1 MGQTPSKDAQYA
13 ELYSSYIQQQ
23 QNLIY
28 QQQQQINS
36 LFNTNLQNQMTQQQ
50 MPSNMFFQSDTNQM
64 NSRAYIQNQAQAQA
78 QAQAQSQAQAQAQ
91 SQAQAQHHG
100 GSQNAYSSTP
110 QLQLPSAKTKLDPYK
125 ILGISKN
132 YDEKTL
138 KKSYLKAAMKAHPD
152 RGGSPQA
159 FQQVSIAYTIL
170 QNKLKEKENSHSHE
184 ELKDS
189 AKGYFSQ
196 QANTP
201 KLNTKM
207 TEKFDIDV
215 FNQIYDQNKIP
226 EVYDDGYGDWINE
239 NPALESGQTKMFQNG
254 FNKDMFNATFENYK
268 REQAQKNPQNSLIKY
283 QEPEVKISI
292 SNADSIMT
300 LGQGKITDF
309 SGQSDNLSYTDY
321 KQAFTDGS
329 MLIDPTSVDTSG
341 RANSVRSIKSQ
352 RSHVS
357 YQMSEQDQI
366 RLAQQQA
373 LEEKIEKDRVS
384 RLNVYDRQ
392 HGEAYEKIHSML
404 LR

>member
-23 QNLIY
+23 QNMIY

-36 LFNTNLQNQMTQQQ
+36 LFNNNLQNQMQQQ
-50 MPSNMFFQSDTNQM
+50 QIPPNTLFQSDMNQFQQVQ
-64 NSRAYIQNQAQAQA
+64 AQQYQQPQQYQQAQQYQNQFSSR
-78 QAQAQSQAQAQAQ
+78 SQTT
-91 SQAQAQHHG
+91 
-100 GSQNAYSSTP
+100 NT
-110 QLQLPSAKTKLDPYK
+110 QLQLPSAKNKLDPYK
-125 ILGISKN
+125 ILGVSKN

-159 FQQVSIAYTIL
+159 FQQVSIAFSLL
-170 QNKLKEKENSHSHE
+170 QKKLKEKENSHSHN
-184 ELKDS
+184 ELRGNAKDF
-189 AKGYFSQ
+189 FSQ

-215 FNQIYDQNKIP
+215 FNQIYEQNKIP

-239 NPALESGQTKMFQNG
+239 NPALESGQTKMFQSG

-283 QEPEVKISI
+283 KDPEVKMSI
-292 SNADSIMT
+292 SNSDSIMT

-309 SGQSDNLSYTDY
+309 SGQSDNLTYTDY

-329 MLIDPTSVDTSG
+329 MLIDPTSVDTNG
-341 RANSVRSIKSQ
+341 RANSVKGIKAQ
-352 RSHVS
+352 RSNVS
-357 YQMSEQDQI
+357 YQMTEQDQI

-373 LEEKIEKDRVS
+373 LEEKTERDRVS
-384 RLNVYDRQ
+384 RLNVYDKQ

>member
-36 LFNTNLQNQMTQQQ
+36 LFNTNLQNQMIQQQ
-50 MPSNMFFQSDTNQM
+50 MPPNMFFQSDTNTMNSQM
-64 NSRAYIQNQAQAQA
+64 NSQAYNQQQAQQ
-78 QAQAQSQAQAQAQ
+78 QTQS
-91 SQAQAQHHG
+91 
-100 GSQNAYSSTP
+100 NYPSTP

-125 ILGISKN
+125 ILGIGKE

-152 RGGSPQA
+152 RGGTPQA
-159 FQQVSIAYTIL
+159 FQQVSIAFTLL
-170 QNKLKEKENSHSHE
+170 QKKLKERENSHSHQ
-184 ELKDS
+184 ELRDGAKDF
-189 AKGYFSQ
+189 FSQ

-215 FNQIYDQNKIP
+215 FNQIYEQNKIP
-226 EVYDDGYGDWINE
+226 EVYDDGYDDWINQ

-268 REQAQKNPQNSLIKY
+268 REQAQKNPQNSLVKY

-309 SGQSDNLSYTDY
+309 SGQSDNLTYTDY

-329 MLIDPTSVDTSG
+329 MLIDPSSVDTSG
-341 RANSVRSIKSQ
+341 RANSVRGIKSQ
-352 RSHVS
+352 RSNIS
-357 YQMSEQDQI
+357 YQMTQQDQI

-373 LEEKIEKDRVS
+373 LEEKAERDRVS
-384 RLNVYDRQ
+384 RLNVYDKQ

>member
-36 LFNTNLQNQMTQQQ
+36 LFNNNLQNQMMQQQ
-50 MPSNMFFQSDTNQM
+50 MPSNMFFQSDTNMMNSQM
-64 NSRAYIQNQAQAQA
+64 NSQAYNQQHAQQ
-78 QAQAQSQAQAQAQ
+78 QTQS
-91 SQAQAQHHG
+91 
-100 GSQNAYSSTP
+100 NYPSTP

-125 ILGISKN
+125 ILGIGKN

-152 RGGSPQA
+152 RGGTPRE
-159 FQQVSIAYTIL
+159 FQQVSIAFTLL
-170 QNKLKEKENSHSHE
+170 QKKLKERENSHSHQ
-184 ELKDS
+184 ELRDGAKDF
-189 AKGYFSQ
+189 FSQ

-215 FNQIYDQNKIP
+215 FNQIYEQNKIP
-226 EVYDDGYGDWINE
+226 EVYADGYGDWINQ
-239 NPALESGQTKMFQNG
+239 NPALESGQTKMFQSG

-268 REQAQKNPQNSLIKY
+268 REQAKNNPQNQLVKY
-283 QEPEVKISI
+283 QEPEVKISM

-300 LGQGKITDF
+300 LGQGKIANF
-309 SGQSDNLSYTDY
+309 SGQSDNLTYTDY

-329 MLIDPTSVDTSG
+329 MLIDPSTVDTSG
-341 RANSVRSIKSQ
+341 RANSVRGIKSQ
-352 RSHVS
+352 RTNIS
-357 YQMSEQDQI
+357 YQMTQEDQI

-373 LEEKIEKDRVS
+373 FETNAERDRIS